1 MNGRYICVDCLTPS
15 ESDDPCVECQGA
27 EFFDTDSEQERDE
40 CVAQLRERAVQRRKK
55 FVLAG
60 QAAAILL
67 SAGFLFVGLTVAAG
81 LQSAAVEWG
90 VKLAAVGLLAAL
102 WKAISPLYRRFFAGR
117 AERLVVEIAER
128 EESARAGG

>member
-1 MNGRYICVDCLTPS
+1 MSPTARYICVDCLKPS
-15 ESDDPCVECQGA
+15 TSDDTCADCQGL
-27 EFFDTDSEQERDE
+27 EFFDVESEQERDE

-67 SAGFLFVGLTVAAG
+67 SAGLLFVGLTVAAG
-81 LQSAAVEWG
+81 LQSTAVEWG

-102 WKAISPLYRRFFAGR
+102 WKAVVPLYRHYFVGR
-117 AERLVVEIAER
+117 AEGLLAEIKER
-128 EESARAGG
+128 

>member
-15 ESDDPCVECQGA
+15 ESDDPCVECQGT
-27 EFFDTDSEQERDE
+27 EWVDTDSDRERATFTE
-40 CVAQLRERAVQRRKK
+40 QLRERAVQRRKK

-90 VKLAAVGLLAAL
+90 IKLAAVGLLAAL
-102 WKAISPLYRRFFAGR
+102 WKAVVPLYRHYFVGR
-117 AERLVVEIAER
+117 AEGLVAELGELEGR
-128 EESARAGG
+128 P